1 MVRSLLCGLAWGSVA
16 AHGHTEGKYQVLMPK
31 PHQHSTGK
39 AEVVLGASELQALA
53 AAAKSS
59 DEETQRVVE
68 AQFLS
73 RLPEHRESDSGSSSL
88 QVEFLHALPAFDGA
102 SSWQPTRERNETYGL
117 YIGEGKLIV
126 DAQTH
131 WALANA
137 MSTLYQLTEIKRV
150 DGSPVV
156 KIPNSPH
163 DIADSPAFPHRGL
176 SLDTSRTF
184 FPVSW
189 MKGLIEQLGE
199 FKLNVLHLHLTD
211 TAAWSFEVEKH
222 PDIAKE
228 LSYRDINGEQQT
240 YSRKDLRELVE
251 FARLRGVSLEPEV
264 DGPVHA
270 PTMASAEPLKLTV
283 DTDVSLTTDD
293 WGAEPPV
300 GTWNFSSPRV
310 TGTLRDVFEQL
321 EEDFVT
327 APYIHVGGDE
337 PHAVAVCAALT
348 DETQKAA
355 CRKQCSSAGGGT
367 PYQASCSPQPTKPE
381 DATET
386 YWFPEV
392 LNEKVQGYFDD
403 VTPPDSS
410 IPLAAWSGVRE
421 DMAVQ
426 LGGKG
431 KPALQLWEFP
441 QSKAWGLTEEDC
453 QKYDIIQSSAT
464 HPLQNGDS
472 VSDFGWL
479 YLECGEGQNWIS
491 MGKDY
496 WCSRAPWVA
505 MYAMNITQH
514 SNPVLQ
520 SETCQRAFVGAEIAI
535 WGEITGPGNAMS
547 LLFPRA
553 AAFAERMWSNP
564 EAVTWKQMSSIGQP
578 SAQYWKDHLQGALHR
593 LNAVVENFVLQGVDV
608 ARLQPKFCF
617 DHPEYCDHYTEPFL
631 PKGSAEAVLV

>member
-1 MVRSLLCGLAWGSVA
+1 M
-16 AHGHTEGKYQVLMPK
+16 EGKYQVLMPK
-31 PHQHSTGK
+31 PQQHSAGE
-39 AEVVLGASELQALA
+39 AELVFGAAEFQALA
-53 AAAKSS
+53 AAAQSS
-59 DEETQRVVE
+59 DDETHRVVE

-73 RLPEHRESDSGSSSL
+73 RFPESSNSDIGSSSL
-88 QVEFLHALPAFDGA
+88 KVEFLHVLPAFDGA

-117 YIGEGKLIV
+117 YVGEGKLVV

-137 MSTLYQLTEIKRV
+137 MSTLYQLTEMKNV

-156 KIPNSPH
+156 KIPGCPH
-163 DIADSPAFPHRGL
+163 DIADHPAFPHRGL
-176 SLDTSRTF
+176 SVDTSRTF
-184 FPVSW
+184 FPVPW
-189 MKGLIEQLGE
+189 LKGLIEQLGE

-222 PDIAKE
+222 PDIASH
-228 LSYRDINGEQQT
+228 LSYRNINGEPQT
-240 YSRKDLRELVE
+240 YSRKDIRELVE

-270 PTMASAEPLKLTV
+270 PTLASADPLKLTV
-283 DTDVSLTTDD
+283 DTDVSLSTDD

-300 GTWNFSSPRV
+300 GTWNFSSSRV
-310 TGTLRDVFEQL
+310 TGVLRDVFEQL

-327 APYIHVGGDE
+327 APYIHMGGDE

-367 PYQASCSPQPTKPE
+367 PYQASCSARPTKPA

-386 YWFPEV
+386 YWFPDV
-392 LNEKVQGYFDD
+392 LNEKVQGYFDAI
-403 VTPPDSS
+403 TPPESTV
-410 IPLAAWSGVRE
+410 PFAAWSGARE

-426 LGGKG
+426 LGGKA

-441 QSKAWGLTEEDC
+441 QPGAKSWGLTEEDC
-453 QKYDIIQSSAT
+453 QRYDIIQSSAT
-464 HPLQNGDS
+464 HPLDGADY
-472 VSDFGWL
+472 GWL

-505 MYAMNITQH
+505 MYALNITQH

-564 EAVTWKQMSSIGQP
+564 EAITWDQMSSKGQP

-593 LNAVVENFVLQGVDV
+593 LNAVVENFVLKGMDV

-617 DHPEYCDHYTEPFL
+617 DHPEHCDHYTEPFL
-631 PKGSAEAVLV
+631 PQGAAAPVLV